1 MHSVKREI
9 AARKNYSH
17 RPDIGVNKHIS
28 VETRKRDFFQRLYSH
43 QDPNIGNRKRAAS
56 ADAMR
61 GRSTGT
67 GNNSTRSRSVS
78 RAFTSG
84 RRREFEGVQ
93 QVVAN
98 CSKLTN
104 STNKWKSDR
113 PWGIY
118 TNRSS
123 SQNAKMTPKR
133 EETKQNSR
141 NFYNYVFSDYSG
153 AKANSRGSPS
163 IDAESLSREEQLQ
176 LLANK
181 FLEEKTG
188 GAAKK
193 KLSDEAVEKLV
204 TRYSH
209 TI

>member
-1 MHSVKREI
+1 
-9 AARKNYSH
+9 
-17 RPDIGVNKHIS
+17 
-28 VETRKRDFFQRLYSH
+28 
-43 QDPNIGNRKRAAS
+43 
-56 ADAMR
+56 
-61 GRSTGT
+61 
-67 GNNSTRSRSVS
+67 
-78 RAFTSG
+78 
-84 RRREFEGVQ
+84 
-93 QVVAN
+93 
-98 CSKLTN
+98 
-104 STNKWKSDR
+104 
-113 PWGIY
+113 
-118 TNRSS
+118 
-123 SQNAKMTPKR
+123 MTPKR

-153 AKANSRGSPS
+153 AKANFRGSPS